1 VQAAVEIELRHAGL
15 RVTDG
20 RLRVLRMLE
29 SHPHADAATLRAAL
43 NELGYRTSV
52 QSVHNILGDLVDA
65 GVIRRIEPAGSAA
78 RYERRAHDNHH
89 HIVCT
94 SCSAIADVDCAV
106 GDAPCLHP
114 SDTAGFTIASAEVT
128 FWGLCENC
136 SAHRPTSPSEP
147 PQPVTA
153 R

>member
-1 VQAAVEIELRHAGL
+1 MVIEQELREAGL

-20 RLRVLRMLE
+20 RTRVLRMLE
-29 SHPHADAATLRAAL
+29 SHPHADAATLHAAL
-43 NELGYRTSV
+43 NELGHRTSV

-106 GDAPCLHP
+106 GEAPCLHP
-114 SDTAGFTIASAEVT
+114 ADMAGFTIASAEVT
-128 FWGLCENC
+128 FWGLCEDC
-136 SAHRPTSPSEP
+136 ATDRPIHSSEP
-147 PQPVTA
+147 LTTA